1 MESTWSSGWDSLLWG
16 QGGAHLAFRWVTLA
30 SPGTSVLDF
39 EETSD
44 QRLRY
49 LGDEGSPGKWHRWR
63 KLPCSRS
70 LLLPK
75 AARMCWLVN
84 QRMLRFRTPTSNV
97 GDLGYHPQLPGSPR
111 ESAEG
116 FLGTE
121 WQSHVSLSPVL
132 LPSLPFYVYQSQ
144 EHSLRTTLPAS
155 FYSRLSFPGQPACGL
170 SFSLWKWFPSF
181 YSPPPAGTIQE
192 LFHFRYC
199 NFQFYTFQFDSFLQ
213 PL

>member
-1 MESTWSSGWDSLLWG
+1 MTPVKKTTLLKVIASSKGSQNVLTG
-16 QGGAHLAFRWVTLA
+16 QPKDAKFPYSHLKCRSFGVP
-30 SPGTSVLDF
+30 SPA
-39 EETSD
+39 
-44 QRLRY
+44 
-49 LGDEGSPGKWHRWR
+49 PW
-63 KLPCSRS
+63 LPQGISR
-70 LLLPK
+70 
-75 AARMCWLVN
+75 
-84 QRMLRFRTPTSNV
+84 
-97 GDLGYHPQLPGSPR
+97 
-111 ESAEG
+111 G
-116 FLGTE
+116 FPGTE

-144 EHSLRTTLPAS
+144 EHSLRNTLPAS